1 MRSPGRRFT
10 RYAILG
16 DDIVIADEKVA
27 SKYEDCLGRL
37 GVSISYQKSL
47 ISRSGCAEFAKRFKV
62 KDLRKDISPLS
73 IISDFATRVDMFGSH
88 GYG

>member
-1 MRSPGRRFT
+1 
-10 RYAILG
+10 
-16 DDIVIADEKVA
+16 V
-27 SKYEDCLGRL
+27 

-73 IISDFATRVDMFGSH
+73 IISYFATRVDMFGSH